1 MKKKISVFSLVLV
14 VLGIFIVLLTPAGQA
29 RDLSKMGLKSSYDLG
44 GNTVTYVSWTAE
56 RIKNYFNNDPVVKG
70 RLEEAEK
77 KFNCKFD
84 FLQTRDIPATNM
96 ARLMAGDSGYDVWNS
111 QTRIGYY
118 ELVSERAAYPMGEIL
133 PVKFYQ
139 SLSHMEQEAIKILE
153 FKGNTYGIGST
164 HWGAGLWNTGAVVT
178 FYNKSLIEREGLPDP
193 YKLYKE
199 NKWTWDQAT
208 EIIKKATKDTDGDGE
223 IDQWGVYKVRP
234 FALIV
239 SNAGNTT
246 RFDKTGRPVFAFDE
260 PAALEALELYT
271 GWQQMG
277 GVGGKFADGN
287 VALYM
292 GGISGGTDIM
302 NMKDE
307 WSIVPIPR
315 GPRSQKYYFAH
326 WSPETAIVPVN
337 SKQPE
342 AMAALNAFL
351 FREEDVSFNTAM
363 ARHVR
368 NRESAEL
375 FTRIQKEWAGET
387 RYLFESFGGKIVE
400 SVIKEIINGDKTP
413 AVGMGEI
420 KPIIQAQLDDLYN
433 K

>member
-1 MKKKISVFSLVLV
+1 MKKRVSIFVSVLVL
-14 VLGIFIVLLTPAGQA
+14 LGIFVTLLTPAGQA

-56 RIKNYFNNDPVVKG
+56 RIKNYFNDDPVVKG

-111 QTRIGYY
+111 QSRIGYY
-118 ELVSERAAYPMGEIL
+118 ELVSEGAAYPMDKIL
-133 PVKFYQ
+133 PAKFYQ

-164 HWGAGLWNTGAVVT
+164 HWGAGLWNTGALLVY
-178 FYNKSLIEREGLPDP
+178 YNKSLLEREGLPDP

-199 NKWTWDQAT
+199 NKWTWDRAT
-208 EIIKKATKDTDGDGE
+208 KIIKNVTKDTNGDGE
-223 IDQWGVYKVRP
+223 IDQWGIQRVIAG
-234 FALIV
+234 ALIV
-239 SNAGNTT
+239 ANNGSPT
-246 RFDKTGRPVFAFDE
+246 RIDKSGKAVFTLDE
-260 PAALEALELYT
+260 PAALEALQLNVD
-271 GWQQMG
+271 WKQMDG
-277 GVGGKFADGN
+277 IGGKFETGN
-287 VALYM
+287 AALDMHYIGSGGNYM
-292 GGISGGTDIM
+292 G
-302 NMKDE
+302 MKDK
-307 WSIVPIPR
+307 WGIVPIPR
-315 GPRSQKYYFAH
+315 GPRAEKYCFPH
-326 WSPETAIVPVN
+326 WSPEVAVVPVN

-342 AMAALNAFL
+342 AMAALNTFL
-351 FREEDVSFNTAM
+351 FREEDVPLNTAI
-363 ARHVR
+363 ARLVS

-375 FTRIQKEWAGET
+375 FMRIQKEWAGET

-400 SVIKEIINGDKTP
+400 AVIKEVVRGDNTP
-413 AVGMGEI
+413 AVAMAEI
-420 KPIIQAQLDDLYN
+420 KPIIQAELDELFS